1 MRAHDLLTQVVPLI
15 NDDINE
21 INSGGCGFFAY
32 WLQQTLAAKGV
43 KADIVLVR
51 WSYYTASS
59 VDNLLT
65 KLKVKDINEAYLK
78 IFGGSYDGYCDPC
91 FGHLAVKVN
100 DRLYDCDGLLHK
112 QAISEAIKPEVMDVV
127 LHGRAATRWN
137 RTFKDCN
144 DDSVVQDIRTFLT
157 KALNGA
163 TA

>member
-1 MRAHDLLTQVVPLI
+1 MRAHDILDNIVPLI
-15 NDDINE
+15 NDDIVQ

-32 WLQQTLAAKGV
+32 WLQHELEEKGIN
-43 KADIVLVR
+43 ADIVLVQ
-51 WSYYTASS
+51 WSYYTVSS
-59 VDNLLT
+59 VDSMLK

-78 IFGGSYDGYCDPC
+78 LFSGSYDGYCDPC

-100 DRLYDCDGLLHK
+100 NILYDCDGVLHK